1 MRLSGK
7 FKTTHSTKVTGFK
20 LALFWALPYHW
31 AGYFTFQTLRFLL
44 YILKGIAST
53 SDTSCLHYS
62 FFPFSCLFHLVTY
75 CCTVTLISST
85 WRAIIYTPLA
95 TLMMPLPCVHAA
107 LFLKVVFRNL
117 YLGHTFKNFFVL
129 TKYQNIA
136 YLNFSVRLSS
146 FYHNFHLTF
155 WTLKLVY

>member
-31 AGYFTFQTLRFLL
+31 ARLL
-44 YILKGIAST
+44 YLSNPLDFSSTYLRAS
-53 SDTSCLHYS
+53 L
-62 FFPFSCLFHLVTY
+62 PP
-75 CCTVTLISST
+75 VTLTVCTIVSFHSSLPISSGHLMLHSNPIFST

-95 TLMMPLPCVHAA
+95 TLMMPLPCLHAA
-107 LFLKVVFRNL
+107 LFLKAVFRNL
-117 YLGHTFKNFFVL
+117 HLGHTLKFFVL
-129 TKYQNIA
+129 TKYKHIA